1 MTTSAIEQFL
11 ERHEASDL
19 LRFSTAGSVDDGKST
34 LIGRLLYDSKS
45 VYEDQ
50 LASVRNSK
58 VNRSNRPIDFSLLTD
73 GLKAE
78 REQGITIDVAYRYF
92 STPRRKF
99 IIADTPGHEQ
109 YTRNMATGA
118 SNAHLA
124 VILIDARHGVLV
136 QSRRHA
142 YISWL
147 LGIPNLAVA
156 INKMD
161 LVDFDEAVYRRIES
175 DFSSFAQRLG
185 LPAFTTIPMSALD
198 GDNVVARSVNMP
210 WYTGPTLLEHLEVVP
225 VGITAANEKLRLPVQ
240 YVVRPDL
247 HFRGFA
253 GQLASGTV
261 RPGDSVLAL
270 PSGRTSRVKRI
281 AHFDGDLA
289 EAHAPMSVCLAL
301 EDEIDISRGDLITT
315 PDALPHV
322 SRRFDATLV
331 WMSEQPLKPGTSYL
345 LKHTTQRITAQVRR
359 LNHRVNVNTLEH
371 DLPATLELNEIGS
384 VEIEA
389 TRPLFFDAYRTN
401 RWTGSFIL
409 IDPVS
414 NATLA
419 AGMIDEPRPEEQLDF
434 EFKTGPV
441 TAEERYA
448 RAGHLPVTVW
458 LTARNELASLLER
471 RLFERGCQV
480 QSLADEV
487 ESHLLP
493 KLSRLLNR
501 AGLIVI
507 CSSLDPSPAGA
518 IAFAPDSLPTNDFA
532 AVDHI
537 VAELD
542 RRGIFLAPDFSSAEG
557 I

>member
-1 MTTSAIEQFL
+1 MSESSIEQFL
-11 ERHEASDL
+11 ARHEASDL

-50 LASVRNSK
+50 LASVKNSK
-58 VNRSNRPIDFSLLTD
+58 VNRANRPIDFSLLTD

-118 SNAHLA
+118 STAHLA
-124 VILIDARHGVLV
+124 VILVDARLGLLV

-147 LGIPNLAVA
+147 LGIPNIAVA
-156 INKMD
+156 VNKMD
-161 LVDFDEAVYRRIES
+161 LVNFDEAIFRRIEA
-175 DFSSFAQRLG
+175 DFAAFAQRLG
-185 LPAFTTIPMSALD
+185 IGAFTAIPMSALD
-198 GDNVVARSVNMP
+198 GDNVVTRSEKML
-210 WYTGPTLLEHLEVVP
+210 WFTGPTLLEHLEAVP
-225 VGITAANEKLRLPVQ
+225 VGITAANEQLRLPVQ

-261 RPGDSVLAL
+261 RPGDAVLAL

-289 EAHAPMSVCLAL
+289 EVHAPMSVCLAL

-322 SRRFDATLV
+322 SRRFNATVV
-331 WMSEQPLKPGTSYL
+331 WMSEQPMKPGSSYL
-345 LKHTTQRITAQVRR
+345 IKHTTQRLNAQVRR
-359 LNHRVNVNTLEH
+359 LNHRVNVNTLDH
-371 DLPATLELNEIGS
+371 DLRPTLELNEIGS

-419 AGMIDEPRPEEQLDF
+419 AGMIDEPRAEDTPKL

-458 LTARNELASLLER
+458 LTARKELASLLER
-471 RLFERGCQV
+471 RLFDRGCQV
-480 QSLADEV
+480 QSLTDEV

-493 KLSRLLNR
+493 ELSRLLNR
-501 AGLIVI
+501 AGLIVV
-507 CSSLDPSPAGA
+507 CSSLDPSPEGA
-518 IAFAPDSLPTNDFA
+518 IAFPPGSLPPNDLA
-532 AVDHI
+532 AVERI
-537 VAELD
+537 LGELE
-542 RRGIFLAPDFSSAEG
+542 RRGIFLPLDFSSAEG